1 MLFFCLF
8 VLIDQSGY
16 CYFCSVMR
24 SFCVLRDGQGI
35 FFNIHIYIFWG
46 GGRVSNTL
54 QCSCE
59 AVHPE
64 MNLGCKAAVLPT
76 VTNFNLTQV
85 PLSNLPPGVQAEL
98 ISGFHDN
105 RRVRTSKQNK
115 FS

>member
-1 MLFFCLF
+1 MLLAVLVIIGKYTDLKKKIMYAFFCLF

-35 FFNIHIYIFWG
+35 FFLIYIYIYSG
-46 GGRVSNTL
+46 VGGRILNTL

-64 MNLGCKAAVLPT
+64 MGLGCKATVLPT
-76 VTNFNLTQV
+76 VTNFNLHRF
-85 PLSNLPPGVQAEL
+85 PLL
-98 ISGFHDN
+98 
-105 RRVRTSKQNK
+105 
-115 FS
+115 